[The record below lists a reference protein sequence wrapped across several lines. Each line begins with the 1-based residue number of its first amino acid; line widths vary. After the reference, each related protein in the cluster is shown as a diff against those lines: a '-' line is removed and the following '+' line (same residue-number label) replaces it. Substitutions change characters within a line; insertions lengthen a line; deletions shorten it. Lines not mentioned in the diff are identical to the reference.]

1 MSIVNRFDV
10 EMYRIIEDHLGGRLE
25 AGPHRLTVADGMI
38 SYVAHGD
45 VLSTDAGAH
54 VDRAIERL
62 AAGDIRPPRTPTGPL
77 TGPEALLG
85 PGAGT
90 GSFGDVPVTFTLPGG
105 WTNIG
110 WAVVKGDPS
119 FGLVFM
125 EVGNTFTGSC
135 PSVELDPP
143 VGPTV
148 DDLASAWENLPA
160 FAAAVP
166 TATTVDG
173 FAGKLVEFTVPDY
186 DEADCAYGQFMLL
199 RSKNSADG
207 YWAQAPNQHHQVRIL
222 DVDGTRVVI
231 AASWYPDTSAQD
243 RADID
248 KILGSI
254 QIG

>member
-1 MSIVNRFDV
+1 MTVDPTPSVRPRRPTRHAIWAMAMASVAAITIAACSSGTADESI
-10 EMYRIIEDHLGGRLE
+10 
-25 AGPHRLTVADGMI
+25 
-38 SYVAHGD
+38 
-45 VLSTDAGAH
+45 
-54 VDRAIERL
+54 
-62 AAGDIRPPRTPTGPL
+62 AAGTENPTASTTTAPVAS
-77 TGPEALLG
+77 E
-85 PGAGT
+85 PGRAAGYA
-90 GSFGDVPVTFTLPGG
+90 SDVPVTFTLPDG

-110 WAVVKGDPS
+110 WAVTKGDPA

-125 EVGNTFTGSC
+125 EVGNTFTDSC
-135 PSVELDPP
+135 PSVALDPP

-160 FAAAVP
+160 FDATVP

-207 YWAQAPNQHHQVRIL
+207 YWAQGPNQHHQVRIV

-231 AASWYPDTSAQD
+231 AASWYPDTSAED

-248 KILGSI
+248 KILRSI